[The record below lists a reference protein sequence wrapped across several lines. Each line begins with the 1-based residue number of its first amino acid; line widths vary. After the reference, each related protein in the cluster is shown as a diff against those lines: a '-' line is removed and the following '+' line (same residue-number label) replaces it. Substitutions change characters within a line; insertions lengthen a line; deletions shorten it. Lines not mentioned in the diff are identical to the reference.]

1 MDNTGGTT
9 PNPGEKVAPSA
20 TPETEAPKAETLD
33 FNSFVKPEQEQ
44 PAGEQANTAPEA
56 EPVAEAAP
64 EAPTA
69 EAAEQVPSKPAP
81 EPEKDTDEPETPEMT
96 ELKQIEVPR
105 DAESLPKKYVDA
117 VAKVIKLDRQ
127 DPNKLASD
135 VNTMKWDMMGK
146 AYGRKLGDGLN
157 GTGAAA

>member
-33 FNSFVKPEQEQ
+33 FNSFVNPEQGQ
-44 PAGEQANTAPEA
+44 PVGEQANTTPEV
-56 EPVAEAAP
+56 EPVAEAMP
-64 EAPTA
+64 EAPAT
-69 EAAEQVPSKPAP
+69 EVAEQAPSEPTP
-81 EPEKDTDEPETPEMT
+81 EPEKTAEEPEAPEMV

-135 VNTMKWDMMGK
+135 VNTMKWDMMSK